1 MVPSIVCSLPSRLVE
16 WVLWAGFAGCAGFGR
31 SFGCAERCGS
41 VPFLVA
47 VGTIKPRLRV
57 VPVSSEEAKLM
68 FMMHKATRV
77 SRLLGRFGLAGLM
90 ATGLATGGC
99 QWQEKPIRMT
109 TSSSPLAIRASHL
122 DVEYPDLQCET
133 PRPDASVTPNTL
145 RDFES
150 LKPQPI
156 TLEDAIRMTLE
167 RSPVLQKM
175 GGQVVSLPALS
186 PTIYDPALAAS
197 DPNLGS
203 EAALSAFD
211 AQFTHSMFLDSSER
225 RFNNLFFGAGAQLL
239 NSKRGSVTTD
249 ISKTTAAGTTFSIR
263 NLIEYQKN
271 NSPANLFPG
280 AWDNV
285 TLAEVRQPLLA
296 GAGTEV
302 TRIAGPNARIGNYNG
317 VLVARIREDV
327 ALADFEIAVRDLV
340 RDVELTY
347 WQLYFAYQD
356 LDTKLNAQEAAR
368 STWEN
373 RKARAEGDISRKEE
387 EAQARQQYYNFRAQV
402 ENAIVGTGMSG
413 TGLYNTERQLR
424 RLMDLP
430 VSDGTLLRPTT
441 APSVAP
447 IHFDWEASHDLA
459 MENRTELR
467 RQRWIVR
474 QRELELVAAKNLSQW
489 RMDLVANY
497 ANRGFGDDW
506 IGNQGA
512 IKDQLSGDLDDW
524 RMGLEVNGPFGR
536 RAGHLGV
543 KNAELSL
550 ARERVR
556 LDEQQKQLL
565 NDLAN
570 AYSEVDRAY
579 AQIESTVNARIAIQE
594 ELEPK
599 RRRYEI
605 GQENIFFLLD
615 VMQRA
620 AAAESAVH
628 RAIVDYNTALLNYS
642 LVSGALLSNYN
653 IQLSEDPSTTGAVQA
668 AAWSSQFYRSGEDR
682 RPVSLPVSQGPVI
695 QRPLLPQVGG
705 GNDSAPG
712 AVGG

>member
-1 MVPSIVCSLPSRLVE
+1 MFMTQ
-16 WVLWAGFAGCAGFGR
+16 A
-31 SFGCAERCGS
+31 
-41 VPFLVA
+41 A
-47 VGTIKPRLRV
+47 VRLR
-57 VPVSSEEAKLM
+57 
-68 FMMHKATRV
+68 RV
-77 SRLLGRFGLAGLM
+77 LGRIGLGGLV
-90 ATGLATGGC
+90 ATGLVASGC
-99 QWQEKPIRMT
+99 QWQEKSIHLA
-109 TSSSPLAIRASHL
+109 SNSNPLAIRSAQL
-122 DVEYPDLQCET
+122 EFEYPDLQSET
-133 PRPDASVTPNTL
+133 PRPDASVTPNVL
-145 RDFES
+145 KNFES
-150 LKPQPI
+150 LQPQPI

-175 GGQVVSLPALS
+175 GGQVISLPAMGA
-186 PTIYDPALAAS
+186 TIYDPALAAS
-197 DPNLGS
+197 DPNFGS

-239 NSKRGSVTTD
+239 NSKRSAISTD

-263 NLIEYQKN
+263 NLIDYQKN

-317 VLVARIREDV
+317 VLIARIREDV

-340 RDVELTY
+340 RDVEVTY

-356 LDTKLNAQEAAR
+356 LDAKLRAQEALRAV
-368 STWEN
+368 WEKRVIRREID
-373 RKARAEGDISRKEE
+373 RKAD
-387 EAQARQQYYNFRAQV
+387 EALARQQYFNFRAQV
-402 ENAIVGTGMSG
+402 ENAIVGTGASG

-430 VSDGTLLRPTT
+430 VSDGTLLRPTS
-441 APSVAP
+441 APNVAP
-447 IHFDWEASHDLA
+447 IHFDWDATVDLA

-467 RQRWIVR
+467 RQRWVVR
-474 QRELELVAAKNLSQW
+474 QRELELVAAKNLSRW

-497 ANRGFGDDW
+497 ANRGFGDNW
-506 IGNQGA
+506 LGNQGA
-512 IKDQLSGDLDDW
+512 IRDQLAGDLDDW
-524 RMGLEVNGPFGR
+524 RMGLEVNGPLGR

-543 KNAELSL
+543 KNAELGL

-579 AQIESTVNARIAIQE
+579 SQIEAIVNAQIAVEEEVSLKLETIDERDGVFRYQEVLQRSTA
-594 ELEPK
+594 
-599 RRRYEI
+599 
-605 GQENIFFLLD
+605 G
-615 VMQRA
+615 
-620 AAAESAVH
+620 ESAVH
-628 RAIVDYNTALLNYS
+628 RAIVDYNNALLNYA
-642 LVSGALLSNYN
+642 LISGALLSNYN
-653 IQLSEDPSTTGAVQA
+653 IHLSEDPSSSGAVQA
-668 AAWSSQFYRSGEDR
+668 AAFSSQFYRSGQDQ
-682 RPVSLPVSQGPVI
+682 RPISSPVSQGPVI
-695 QRPLLPQVGG
+695 HSPLFPQGKPS
-705 GNDSAPG
+705 DEPAPG

>member
-1 MVPSIVCSLPSRLVE
+1 
-16 WVLWAGFAGCAGFGR
+16 
-31 SFGCAERCGS
+31 
-41 VPFLVA
+41 
-47 VGTIKPRLRV
+47 
-57 VPVSSEEAKLM
+57 M
-68 FMMHKATRV
+68 FMTQTAKRLQRV
-77 SRLLGRFGLAGLM
+77 LGRVGLGGLL
-90 ATGLATGGC
+90 ATGLVVSGC
-99 QWQEKPIRMT
+99 QWQEKPINL
-109 TSSSPLAIRASHL
+109 SANSNPLAIRSSQL
-122 DVEYPDLQCET
+122 EIEYPDLECEA

-150 LKPQPI
+150 LTPQPI

-175 GGQVVSLPALS
+175 GGQVISLPAMS
-186 PTIYDPALAAS
+186 STIYDPALAAS
-197 DPNLGS
+197 DPNLSS

-211 AQFTHSMFLDSSER
+211 AQFTHSMYLDSSER

-239 NSKRGSVTTD
+239 NSKRGTISTD
-249 ISKTTAAGTTFSIR
+249 ISKTTAAGTTFSLR
-263 NLIEYQKN
+263 NLTDYQKN

-317 VLVARIREDV
+317 VLIARIREDV
-327 ALADFEIAVRDLV
+327 ALADFEMAVRDLV
-340 RDVELTY
+340 RDVEVTY

-356 LDTKLNAQEAAR
+356 LDAKLSAQEAVR
-368 STWEN
+368 ELWDN
-373 RKARAEGDISRKEE
+373 RKDQAQAGTRRNAD
-387 EAQARQQYYNFRAQV
+387 EAQSRQQYFNFRAQV
-402 ENAIVGTGMSG
+402 ENAIVGTGASG

-430 VSDGTLLRPTT
+430 VSDGTLLRPTS
-441 APSVAP
+441 APNVAP
-447 IHFDWEASHDLA
+447 IRFDWDASIDLA
-459 MENRTELR
+459 LENRPEIR

-497 ANRGFGDDW
+497 ANRGFGDNW
-506 IGNQGA
+506 IGAQSA
-512 IKDQLSGDLDDW
+512 LQDQLSGDLDDW

-543 KNAELSL
+543 KNAELGL

-556 LDEQQKQLL
+556 LDEQQKQLM

-579 AQIESTVNARIAIQE
+579 AQIESVVNARIAAE
-594 ELEPK
+594 EEVSLK
-599 RRRYEI
+599 NLTKDNDQD
-605 GQENIFFLLD
+605 GAFFYLD
-615 VMQRA
+615 ALQRA
-620 AAAESAVH
+620 TNGESAVH
-628 RAIVDYNTALLNYS
+628 RAIVDYNTALLNYAV
-642 LVSGALLSNYN
+642 VSGALLSNYN
-653 IQLSEDPSTTGAVQA
+653 IHLGEDPSSSGVVQA
-668 AAWSSQFYRSGEDR
+668 AAWSSQFYRGGVDQ
-682 RPVSLPVSQGPVI
+682 RPVSLPVSSGPVTP
-695 QRPLLPQVGG
+695 RPLLPQAKPIVE
-705 GNDSAPG
+705 SAPG
-712 AVGG
+712 VVGS

>member
-1 MVPSIVCSLPSRLVE
+1 
-16 WVLWAGFAGCAGFGR
+16 
-31 SFGCAERCGS
+31 
-41 VPFLVA
+41 
-47 VGTIKPRLRV
+47 
-57 VPVSSEEAKLM
+57 M
-68 FMMHKATRV
+68 FMTQTAKRLQRV
-77 SRLLGRFGLAGLM
+77 LGRVGLGGLL
-90 ATGLATGGC
+90 ATGLVVSGC
-99 QWQEKPIRMT
+99 QWQEKPINL
-109 TSSSPLAIRASHL
+109 SSNSNPLAIRSSQL
-122 DVEYPDLQCET
+122 DIEYPDLECEA

-150 LKPQPI
+150 LTPQPI

-167 RSPVLQKM
+167 RSPVLQKL
-175 GGQVVSLPALS
+175 GGQVISLPAMS
-186 PTIYDPALAAS
+186 STIYDPALAAS
-197 DPNLGS
+197 DPNLSS

-211 AQFTHSMFLDSSER
+211 AQFTHSMYLDSSER

-239 NSKRGSVTTD
+239 NSKRGTISTD
-249 ISKTTAAGTTFSIR
+249 ISKTTAAGTTFSLR
-263 NLIEYQKN
+263 NLTDYQKN

-317 VLVARIREDV
+317 VLIARIREDV
-327 ALADFEIAVRDLV
+327 ALADFETAVRDLV
-340 RDVELTY
+340 RDVEVTY

-356 LDTKLNAQEAAR
+356 LDTKLNAQEALRANWETR
-368 STWEN
+368 KQFLDVGQGSTT
-373 RKARAEGDISRKEE
+373 AEPEIRH
-387 EAQARQQYYNFRAQV
+387 QYFNFRSQV
-402 ENAIVGTGMSG
+402 ENAIVGTGASG
-413 TGLYNTERQLR
+413 LGVYTTERQLR

-430 VSDGTLLRPTT
+430 VSDGTLLRPIS
-441 APSVAP
+441 APNVAP
-447 IHFDWEASHDLA
+447 IQFDWNASVDLA
-459 MENRTELR
+459 MENRPELR

-474 QRELELVAAKNLSQW
+474 QRELELVAAKNLSRW

-497 ANRGFGDDW
+497 ANRGFGDNW

-512 IKDQLSGDLDDW
+512 VKDQLSGDLDDW

-579 AQIESTVNARIAIQE
+579 AQIESAVNARIAIQE
-594 ELEPK
+594 ETSLK
-599 RRRYEI
+599 R
-605 GQENIFFLLD
+605 LLNEGGVTD
-615 VMQRA
+615 AFGFRDALQRLA
-620 AAAESAVH
+620 LTESAVH
-628 RAIVDYNTALLNYS
+628 RSIVDYNTALLNYAV
-642 LVSGALLSNYN
+642 VSGALLSNYN
-653 IQLSEDPSTTGAVQA
+653 IHLGEDPSSSGVVQA
-668 AAWSSQFYRSGEDR
+668 AAWSSQFYRSGVDQ
-682 RPVSLPVSQGPVI
+682 RPVSLPVSSGPVTP
-695 QRPLLPQVGG
+695 RPLLPQTKPIIDPAPGVVGG
-705 GNDSAPG
+705 
-712 AVGG
+712 

>member
-1 MVPSIVCSLPSRLVE
+1 
-16 WVLWAGFAGCAGFGR
+16 
-31 SFGCAERCGS
+31 
-41 VPFLVA
+41 
-47 VGTIKPRLRV
+47 
-57 VPVSSEEAKLM
+57 M
-68 FMMHKATRV
+68 FMTQVTTGVRATTGFRATTGLRATTGV
-77 SRLLGRFGLAGLM
+77 RRLLRRFGLGGLLV
-90 ATGLATGGC
+90 TGLVAGGC
-99 QWQEKPIRMT
+99 QWQEKPLKLSANSR
-109 TSSSPLAIRASHL
+109 PLAIRSSQL
-122 DVEYPDLQCET
+122 EIEYPDLQCET
-133 PRPDASVTPNTL
+133 PRPDASMTPNTL
-145 RDFES
+145 KDFEA

-175 GGQVVSLPALS
+175 GGQVVTLPALS

-197 DPNLGS
+197 DPNLSS

-239 NSKRGSVTTD
+239 NSKRGTVTTD
-249 ISKTTAAGTTFSIR
+249 ISKTTAAGTTFSLR
-263 NLIEYQKN
+263 NLVQYDKN

-296 GAGTEV
+296 GAGTDV

-340 RDVELTY
+340 RDVEMTY
-347 WQLYFAYQD
+347 WQLYFTYQD
-356 LDTKLNAQEAAR
+356 LDTKLKAQEEAR
-368 STWEN
+368 LAWESKKIALEKDAL
-373 RKARAEGDISRKEE
+373 RLLYEE
-387 EAQARQQYYNFRAQV
+387 PQVRQQYFNFRAQV
-402 ENAIVGTGMSG
+402 ENAIVGTGTSG

-430 VSDGTLLRPTT
+430 VSDGTLLRPTS
-441 APSVAP
+441 APNVAP
-447 IHFDWEASHDLA
+447 IHFDWQASHELA

-512 IKDQLSGDLDDW
+512 LRDQLSGDLDDW

-565 NDLAN
+565 NDLSN

-579 AQIESTVNARIAIQE
+579 TLIETTVNARIAIQE
-594 ELEPK
+594 EVRQKQLRTEV
-599 RRRYEI
+599 
-605 GQENIFFLLD
+605 GTENVFFKIEVL
-615 VMQRA
+615 QRA
-620 AAAESAVH
+620 ATAESAVH
-628 RAIVDYNTALLNYS
+628 RAIVDYNTALLNYA

-653 IQLSEDPSTTGAVQA
+653 IHLSEDPSSTGAVQA

-695 QRPLLPQVGG
+695 QRPLLPQGRAVVET
-705 GNDSAPG
+705 APG
-712 AVGG
+712 AVGS

>member
-1 MVPSIVCSLPSRLVE
+1 MFMTQ
-16 WVLWAGFAGCAGFGR
+16 A
-31 SFGCAERCGS
+31 
-41 VPFLVA
+41 A
-47 VGTIKPRLRV
+47 VRLR
-57 VPVSSEEAKLM
+57 
-68 FMMHKATRV
+68 RV
-77 SRLLGRFGLAGLM
+77 LGRIGLGGLV
-90 ATGLATGGC
+90 ATGLVASGC
-99 QWQEKPIRMT
+99 QWQEKPIHLA
-109 TSSSPLAIRASHL
+109 SNSNPLAIRSAQL
-122 DVEYPDLQCET
+122 EFEYPDLQCET
-133 PRPDASVTPNTL
+133 PRPDASVTPNVL
-145 RDFES
+145 KDFES
-150 LKPQPI
+150 LQPQPI

-175 GGQVVSLPALS
+175 GGQVVSLPATGA
-186 PTIYDPALAAS
+186 TIYDPALAAS
-197 DPNLGS
+197 DPNFGS

-239 NSKRGSVTTD
+239 NSKRSAISTD

-263 NLIEYQKN
+263 NLIDYQKN

-317 VLVARIREDV
+317 VLIARIREDV

-340 RDVELTY
+340 RDVEVTY

-356 LDTKLNAQEAAR
+356 LDAKLQAQEAL
-368 STWEN
+368 
-373 RKARAEGDISRKEE
+373 RAVWDAQNDAFLKGAKTKQD
-387 EAQARQQYYNFRAQV
+387 EAQSRQQYYNFRTQV
-402 ENAIVGTGMSG
+402 ETAIVGTGTSG

-430 VSDGTLLRPTT
+430 VSDGTLLRPTS
-441 APSVAP
+441 APNVAP
-447 IHFDWEASHDLA
+447 IHFDWDATVDLS

-467 RQRWIVR
+467 RQRWVVR
-474 QRELELVAAKNLSQW
+474 QRELELVAAKNLSRW

-497 ANRGFGDDW
+497 ANRGFGDNW
-506 IGNQGA
+506 IGKQSA
-512 IKDQLSGDLDDW
+512 LDDQLGGDLDDW

-543 KNAELSL
+543 KNAELGL

-579 AQIESTVNARIAIQE
+579 AQIETTVSARIAVEE
-594 ELEPK
+594 ELTLKQSVREA
-599 RRRYEI
+599 
-605 GQENIFFLLD
+605 GSGSIFFTID
-615 VMQRA
+615 VIQRA
-620 AAAESAVH
+620 ATAESAVH
-628 RAIVDYNTALLNYS
+628 RAIVDYNNALLNYA

-653 IQLSEDPSTTGAVQA
+653 IHLSEDPSSAGAVQA
-668 AAWSSQFYRSGEDR
+668 AAFSSQFYRSGQDQ
-682 RPVSLPVSQGPVI
+682 RPISSRVSQGPVI
-695 QRPLLPQVGG
+695 HRPLFPQGKPSDEPAPGDVGG
-705 GNDSAPG
+705 
-712 AVGG
+712 